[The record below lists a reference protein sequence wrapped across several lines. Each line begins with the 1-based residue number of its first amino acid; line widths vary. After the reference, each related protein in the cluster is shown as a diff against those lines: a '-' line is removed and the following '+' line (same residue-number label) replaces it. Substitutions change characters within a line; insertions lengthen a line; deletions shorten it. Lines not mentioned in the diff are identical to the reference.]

1 MSLTAK
7 QFNDIFNEGSTGRYT
22 TVLQDDAGTV
32 IPLADI
38 VSLTLTLTQIDKPS
52 VGAEIVGEIVNNR
65 EDQDVLNANNVTVHT
80 TSGLLTFFIQS
91 LDTVLVDSTKLYET
105 HRATFQCTYNTA
117 NKVTW
122 DADFLIRNLVGVS

>member
-7 QFNDIFNEGSTGRYT
+7 QFNDVFNAGSTGLYT
-22 TVLQDDAGTV
+22 TILNDHLNQP

-38 VSLTLTLTQIDKPS
+38 VSLTLTLTQIDKPATGPEII
-52 VGAEIVGEIVNNR
+52 GAIVNNR

-80 TSGLLTFFIQS
+80 TSGLLSFFIQS
-91 LDTVLVDSTKLYET
+91 LDTAIIDATKLYET

-117 NKVTW
+117 NKLTW
-122 DADFLIRNLVGVS
+122 DADFLIRKLVG